1 MRLLVVEDS
10 RRLRDSL
17 ADGLR
22 SAGYAVDAVADGRQG
37 LIHARATEYDAII
50 LDLMLPELD
59 GLGVLR
65 RLREV
70 MPGRDAT
77 RPGSGGA
84 GAPARGATPVLILSA
99 RDRVEQR
106 VEGLRAGADDYLVKP
121 FAFDELLARVEALCR
136 RSRGMTANATT
147 IGGVKL
153 DLAAKRFSISGREVP
168 LPPREYAV
176 LEYLFLNPGRVV
188 SRSELEEHIYAD
200 DHQVW
205 SNSVDSAIAAIRRKL
220 SDAGATDLIETR
232 RGRGYLV
239 AARTEGAGGRP

>member
-10 RRLRDSL
+10 RRLRESL

-22 SAGYAVDAVADGRQG
+22 AAGYAVDTAADGKQG
-37 LIHARATEYDAII
+37 LIHARTTEYDAIV

-59 GLGVLR
+59 GMSLLR
-65 RLREV
+65 RLRE
-70 MPGRDAT
+70 G
-77 RPGSGGA
+77 GGGGA
-84 GAPARGATPVLILSA
+84 GERGATPVLILSA

-121 FAFDELLARVEALCR
+121 FAFEELLARLEALCR
-136 RSRGMTANATT
+136 RSRGVAAGTT
-147 IGGVKL
+147 SIAGVEL
-153 DLAAKRFSISGREVP
+153 DLAAKRFSVAGREIA

-176 LEYLFLNPGRVV
+176 LEYLFLNSGRVV
-188 SRSELEEHIYAD
+188 SRAELEEHVYPE

-205 SNSVDSAIAAIRRKL
+205 SNSVDSAIAAIRRRL
-220 SDAGATDLIETR
+220 SDAGVADLIETR

-239 AARTEGAGGRP
+239 AGRRAGGEDRE